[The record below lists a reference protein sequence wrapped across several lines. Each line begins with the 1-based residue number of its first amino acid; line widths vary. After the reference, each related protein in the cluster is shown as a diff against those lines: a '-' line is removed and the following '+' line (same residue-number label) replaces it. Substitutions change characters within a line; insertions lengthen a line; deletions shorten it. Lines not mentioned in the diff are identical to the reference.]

1 MTEQHLTNSI
11 DLAVIAGDGIGP
23 EIIAQ
28 ARRVLDRVCELD
40 SIAVTSTDYSLGAEH
55 WLKTGETLPESTMDA
70 LKSTTLFFS
79 ALLVPTRAVVISP
92 RA

>member
-40 SIAVTSTDYSLGAEH
+40 SIAVTSTDYLLGAEH
-55 WLKTGETLPESTMDA
+55 WLKP
-70 LKSTTLFFS
+70 
-79 ALLVPTRAVVISP
+79 VRPCP
-92 RA
+92 RAPWMR